1 MRFMSTDAPQDPLH
15 FYLDKSNRPAWK
27 AIGALSDAAR
37 TQALDSG
44 LDSQL
49 VELVMLR
56 VSQINGCSYCLD
68 VHTKRAAAAGLSDQ
82 RRGLVYAWR
91 DAAVY
96 SEKEKAALAL
106 AETVTLLP
114 GPEDRDACQVVSH
127 GALSDEQYSAVQ
139 WLAITIN
146 TTNRISIMSHHPVR
160 REKDR
165 S

>member
-1 MRFMSTDAPQDPLH
+1 MRGMSTDTPQDPLH
-15 FYLDKSNRPAWK
+15 FYLDKSNPAAWK
-27 AIGALSDAAR
+27 AIGALSNAAKE
-37 TQALDSG
+37 QAQQAG
-44 LDSQL
+44 LDPQL

-68 VHTKRAAAAGLSDQ
+68 VHTKRAVKAGVSDQ
-82 RRGLVYAWR
+82 RRGLLPTWE

-96 SEKEKAALAL
+96 SEQEKAALAL
-106 AETVTLLP
+106 AETVTRLP

-127 GALSDEQYSAVQ
+127 GALTDEQYSAVQ

>member
-1 MRFMSTDAPQDPLH
+1 M
-15 FYLDKSNRPAWK
+15 
-27 AIGALSDAAR
+27 AATR
-37 TQALDSG
+37 
-44 LDSQL
+44 
-49 VELVMLR
+49 
-56 VSQINGCSYCLD
+56 
-68 VHTKRAAAAGLSDQ
+68 KRAAAAGLSDQ
-82 RRGLVYAWR
+82 RRGLVSAWR